1 MRTRGRKEKK
11 TGGKWGTGLGTA
23 ELQQRQGGCEQD
35 SEQEGG
41 PGPGSGACPRCT
53 LLRAGGLA
61 ADKASGVTSEDDS
74 RKPQPCR
81 PRSLVPTLG
90 RSPSSG
96 QATFGHHHSPELTQ
110 LCDPAKCVSGFRGGR
125 RQTTGFGG
133 SALLVAEEKGSCS
146 WDGHTEP
153 GFCPAGR
160 QREGDGEGR
169 RVRAP
174 QAPVGLLL
182 RSLRWPWLCPPPPT
196 VSTVAE
202 AVAALPPHL
211 FSPNALTE
219 PGCWGA
225 FSLAVPHA
233 QPPSRSRPLCPYA
246 AAWRILV
253 I

>member
-1 MRTRGRKEKK
+1 MECWGQGQWGSLYDPGQIYMPTESMTTWSCFPQTSENERKKREKDRRKMGDRAGNGRTTATAGRMRTGQRAGRK
-11 TGGKWGTGLGTA
+11 T
-23 ELQQRQGGCEQD
+23 
-35 SEQEGG
+35 
-41 PGPGSGACPRCT
+41 GPGSGACPRCT

-96 QATFGHHHSPELTQ
+96 QARFGHHHSPELTQ

-153 GFCPAGR
+153 GFLSSRTA
-160 QREGDGEGR
+160 EGG
-169 RVRAP
+169 
-174 QAPVGLLL
+174 
-182 RSLRWPWLCPPPPT
+182 
-196 VSTVAE
+196 
-202 AVAALPPHL
+202 
-211 FSPNALTE
+211 
-219 PGCWGA
+219 
-225 FSLAVPHA
+225 
-233 QPPSRSRPLCPYA
+233 
-246 AAWRILV
+246 
-253 I
+253 

>member
-1 MRTRGRKEKK
+1 MECWGQGQWGSLYDPGQIYMPTESMTTWSCFPQTSENERKKREKDRRKMGDRAGNGRTTATAGRMRTGRK
-11 TGGKWGTGLGTA
+11 T
-23 ELQQRQGGCEQD
+23 C
-35 SEQEGG
+35 
-41 PGPGSGACPRCT
+41 PGSGACPRCT

-146 WDGHTEP
+146 WDRHMEP
-153 GFCPAGR
+153 GFLSSRTA
-160 QREGDGEGR
+160 EGG
-169 RVRAP
+169 
-174 QAPVGLLL
+174 
-182 RSLRWPWLCPPPPT
+182 
-196 VSTVAE
+196 
-202 AVAALPPHL
+202 
-211 FSPNALTE
+211 
-219 PGCWGA
+219 
-225 FSLAVPHA
+225 
-233 QPPSRSRPLCPYA
+233 
-246 AAWRILV
+246 
-253 I
+253 